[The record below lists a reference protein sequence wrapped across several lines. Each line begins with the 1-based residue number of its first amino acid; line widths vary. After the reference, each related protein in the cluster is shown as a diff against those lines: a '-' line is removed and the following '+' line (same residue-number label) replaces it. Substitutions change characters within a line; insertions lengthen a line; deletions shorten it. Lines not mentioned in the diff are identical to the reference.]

1 MTDKQ
6 TSSGADFYKETV
18 FLPKTD
24 FPMRGELPQK
34 EPVIL
39 KNWQDKDLY
48 KQIRDASLGK
58 PKWVLHWGPPYANG
72 RAHIGH
78 AFTKSL
84 KDIVNRCKQMQG
96 FDAALVPGWD
106 CHGLPIEWKI
116 EEQYREKG
124 LDKDAVDILK
134 FRQECR
140 DFAQEWANIQ
150 TNDFQRL
157 GVMADWADPY
167 MTMTKHAEATIVREI
182 HKFLMNGLLYKGV
195 KPVMWSVVEKTALAE
210 AEIEYK
216 EHKSITIWVKFP
228 IIKADKPELLGTKI
242 VIWTTTPWTMPSN
255 RGIARGEDIEYGVYT
270 VTELAAD
277 SRNTV
282 GEKLLIAIALAED
295 VKKNGKIAAWSLDKT
310 YKGSELSGIVSQHPL
325 RGQGYDFDVPLL
337 VGDFVTADAG
347 TGFVHIAPS
356 HGEDD
361 FYLGKAAG
369 LEVTDN
375 VTDDGKYRDHVPLF
389 AGMAI
394 YTEKGEMGDGNF
406 AVLKA
411 LDAAGGLLAKGSVKH
426 EYPHSWRSKA
436 PLIFR
441 TTPQWF
447 IAMDQAQDGATLR
460 EKALTAIKDTNW
472 FPSQGEN
479 RITAMIAGRP
489 DWCISRQRTWG
500 VPIALFLDK
509 KTGQP
514 LKDPQV
520 LEQIA
525 EIFEEEG
532 SDAWFA
538 RPPQDFLGST
548 YKAADYDQVFDVV
561 DVWFE
566 SGCTHAF
573 VCEDRTDVH
582 WPADLYL
589 EGSDQH
595 RGWFHS
601 SLLEACGTRGRAP
614 YKNVLT
620 HGFVLDEKGRKMSKS
635 DGNVVD
641 PHVVMKDYGADI
653 LRLWTVMS
661 DYSEDVK
668 IGGDVMK
675 NVADVYRR
683 LRNTFRF
690 LLGALDGFT
699 PAERLD
705 KKDYAAFPELEK
717 YILSELARIDDE
729 VQNAIAVHDYGAM
742 TQSLYTFCNATLS
755 SFYFDIRKDRLYCD
769 RLDGFERRACR
780 TVLAEI
786 FDFLLTR
793 LAPII
798 PFTTEEVWGYRPKG
812 VFEDADSLHLR
823 TFSALPG
830 LSRQPDLESRWIDIL
845 KVRDVVLAALEPAR
859 ASKTIG
865 SSLEAKP
872 TIYVSGK
879 YADAVKG
886 IDLSELCITSGATL
900 LEETPP
906 AGAVTL
912 QQVPGVGVIFKPAEG
927 QRCER
932 CWKVL
937 PEVGTDPEYPDLS
950 LRDADAVRYH
960 LQQRKAA

>member
-1 MTDKQ
+1 MTDTQAK
-6 TSSGADFYKETV
+6 TDAPDLYKESV
-18 FLPKTD
+18 FLPTTE
-24 FPMRGELPQK
+24 FPMRGDLPKK
-34 EPVIL
+34 EPAIL
-39 KNWQDKDLY
+39 KTWQDQDLY
-48 KQIRDASLGK
+48 KKIRDASLGK
-58 PKWVLHWGPPYANG
+58 QKWVLHWGPPYANG

-96 FDAALVPGWD
+96 FDAALIPGWD

-116 EEQYREKG
+116 EEKYREKG
-124 LDKDAVDILK
+124 LDKDDVDVLK

-140 DFAQEWANIQ
+140 EFAQEWADIQ
-150 TNDFQRL
+150 SNDFQRL
-157 GVMADWADPY
+157 GVQADWADPY
-167 MTMTKHAEATIVREI
+167 MTMKKHAEATIVKEI
-182 HKFLMNGLLYKGV
+182 HKFLLNGLLYKGV

-228 IIKADKPELLGTKI
+228 IVTASHPELTDAKI

-255 RGIARGEDIEYGVYT
+255 RGIAKGAEIEYGLYT
-270 VTELAAD
+270 IKALEAD
-277 SRNTV
+277 SRNQV
-282 GEKLLIAIALAED
+282 GEKLLVAVRLSDD
-295 VKKNGKIAAWSLDKT
+295 VKKNGKIAEWALEKT
-310 YKGSELSGIVSQHPL
+310 FKGSDLQNIIAAHPL
-325 RGQGYDFDVPLL
+325 RGQGYDFNVPLL
-337 VGDFVTADAG
+337 EGDFVTDDAG

-369 LEVTDN
+369 LEITDN
-375 VTDDGKYRDHVPLF
+375 VSDDGKYKEHVPLF
-389 AGMAI
+389 AGMEI
-394 YTEKGEMGDGNF
+394 YTQKGETGDGNF

-411 LDAAGGLLAKGSVKH
+411 LDAAGGLLAKGSIKH

-447 IAMDQAQDGATLR
+447 IAMDKQENGSTLR
-460 EKALTAIKDTNW
+460 ERALQGIKDTNW

-509 KTGQP
+509 KTGEP
-514 LKDPQV
+514 LKDTDV
-520 LEQIA
+520 LTRIND
-525 EIFEEEG
+525 IFEEEG

-538 RPPQDFLGST
+538 RPAQDFLGDA
-548 YKAADYDQVFDVV
+548 YKASDYDQVFDVV

-573 VCEDRTDVH
+573 VCEDRVDSH
-582 WPADLYL
+582 SPADLYL

-601 SLLEACGTRGRAP
+601 SLLESCGTRGRAP

-620 HGFVLDEKGRKMSKS
+620 HGFVLDEKGYKMSKS
-635 DGNVVD
+635 LGNVVD
-641 PHVVMKDYGADI
+641 PHEVMKDYGADI

-668 IGGDVMK
+668 IGKDVMK
-675 NVADVYRR
+675 STADIYRR

-690 LLGALDGFT
+690 LLGALEGFT
-699 PAERLD
+699 PAERVSL
-705 KKDYAAFPELEK
+705 KDTNSFPALEK
-717 YILSELARIDDE
+717 YVLNKMAQAEDKIQD
-729 VQNAIAVHDYGAM
+729 AIAKHDYGTM
-742 TQSLYTFCNATLS
+742 IQVLYNLCNDTLS
-755 SFYFDIRKDRLYCD
+755 SFYFDIRKDSLYCD
-769 RLDGFERRACR
+769 RPDHMDRRACR
-780 TVLAEI
+780 TVLAEL
-786 FDFLLTR
+786 FDFLVTR

-798 PFTTEEVWGYRPKG
+798 PFTTEEAWQYRAKG
-812 VFEDADSLHLR
+812 IFEDADSIHLR
-823 TFSALPG
+823 TFSALSVSYDAA
-830 LSRQPDLESRWIDIL
+830 LDERWTDIIH
-845 KVRDVVLAALEPAR
+845 VRNVVLAALEPAR
-859 ASKTIG
+859 ANKTIG

-872 TIYVSGK
+872 DVFVAGK
-879 YADAVKG
+879 YAAAVKG
-886 IDLSELCITSGATL
+886 LDMGELCITSGATVI
-900 LEETPP
+900 ETAPP

-912 QQVPGVGVIFKPAEG
+912 GQISDVGVVFKPAEG
-927 QRCER
+927 QKCQR

-937 PEVGTDPEYPDLS
+937 PEVGRDAEYPDLS
-950 LRDADAVRYH
+950 PRDADAVRYY
-960 LQQRKAA
+960 LAQRKAA

>member
-1 MTDKQ
+1 MSTTEK
-6 TSSGADFYKETV
+6 TSGADFYKETV
-18 FLPKTD
+18 FLPKTE
-24 FPMRGELPQK
+24 FPMRGELPKK
-34 EPVIL
+34 EPDIL
-39 KNWQDKDLY
+39 KTWQEQDLY
-48 KQIRDASLGK
+48 SKIRKASLGR

-96 FDAALVPGWD
+96 YDAPLVPGWD

-140 DFAQEWANIQ
+140 DFAQTWADIQ
-150 TNDFQRL
+150 SNDFQRL
-157 GVMADWADPY
+157 GVQADWADPY
-167 MTMTKHAEATIVREI
+167 MTMKKHAEATIVNEI

-228 IIKADKPELLGTKI
+228 IVKTPVAGLEGAKI

-255 RGIARGEDIEYGVYT
+255 RGIACGVDIDYGLYSV
-270 VTELAAD
+270 AALEEG
-277 SRNTV
+277 SRATV
-282 GEKLLIAIALAED
+282 GEKILVANRLADD
-295 VKKNGKIAAWSLDKT
+295 VKKNGKIAEWTLEKSF
-310 YKGSELSGIVSQHPL
+310 KGSELKGIVCKHPL
-325 RGQGYDFDVPLL
+325 NGQGYDFDVPLL
-337 VGDFVTADAG
+337 EGEFVTDDAG
-347 TGFVHIAPS
+347 TGFVHMAPS

-369 LEVTDN
+369 LEITDN
-375 VTDDGKYRDHVPLF
+375 VSDDGKYREHVPLF
-389 AGMAI
+389 GGLEI
-394 YTEKGEMGDGNF
+394 YTQKGEMGDGNF

-411 LDAAGGLLAKGSVKH
+411 LDAAGGLLAKGSIKH

-447 IAMDQAQDGATLR
+447 IAMDQKEGDTTLR
-460 EKALTAIKDTNW
+460 ERALAGIKETNW
-472 FPSQGEN
+472 FPAQGEN

-514 LKDPQV
+514 LKDEAV
-520 LEQIA
+520 LNRIR

-538 RPPQDFLGST
+538 RPAQDFLG
-548 YKAADYDQVFDVV
+548 AAYDAKDYDQVKDVV

-566 SGCTHAF
+566 SGCTHVF
-573 VCEDRTDVH
+573 VCEDRVDAH

-601 SLLEACGTRGRAP
+601 SLLESCGTRGTP
-614 YKNVLT
+614 SYKNVLT
-620 HGFVLDEKGRKMSKS
+620 HGFVLDEKGYKMSKS
-635 DGNVVD
+635 LGNVVD
-641 PHVVMKDYGADI
+641 PHEVMKEYGADI
-653 LRLWTVMS
+653 LRLWTVTS

-668 IGGDVMK
+668 IGKDVMK

-699 PAERLD
+699 TAERVAPSE
-705 KKDYAAFPELEK
+705 YNSMPELEK
-717 YILSELARIDDE
+717 FILQEMARVDLEVRTSIDK
-729 VQNAIAVHDYGAM
+729 HDYGAM
-742 TQSLYTFCNATLS
+742 TQALYSLCNTTLS

-769 RLDGFERRACR
+769 RPDGFERRACR
-780 TVLAEI
+780 TVMAELL
-786 FDFLLTR
+786 DFLLTR

-798 PFTTEEVWGYRPKG
+798 PFTTEEVWQYRPHG
-812 VFEDADSLHLR
+812 IFENADSIHLR
-823 TFSALPG
+823 TFSPLNVQLDTAL
-830 LSRQPDLESRWIDIL
+830 LERWADVQ

-859 ASKTIG
+859 ASKEIG
-865 SSLEAKP
+865 SSLEASP
-872 TIYVSGK
+872 EIYVSGK
-879 YADAVKG
+879 YAEAVAG
-886 IDLSELCITSGATL
+886 LNLAELCITSAAKVVSA
-900 LEETPP
+900 PAP

-912 QQVPGVGVIFKPAEG
+912 QQVEGVGVVFRKAEG
-927 QRCER
+927 KKCER

-950 LRDADAVRYH
+950 LRDADAVRH
-960 LQQRKAA
+960 FVSHKKAA

>member
-1 MTDKQ
+1 MTDTQ
-6 TSSGADFYKETV
+6 TPTGADFYKETV

-34 EPVIL
+34 EPAIL
-39 KNWQDKDLY
+39 KNWQDKYLY

-124 LDKDAVDILK
+124 LDKDDVDILK

-228 IIKADKPELLGTKI
+228 IIKSDKPELLGTKI

-255 RGIARGEDIEYGVYT
+255 RGIARGDEIEYGVYT
-270 VTELAAD
+270 VKELAAD
-277 SRNTV
+277 SRNV
-282 GEKLLIAIALAED
+282 IGEKLLIATALADD
-295 VKKNGKIAAWSLDKT
+295 VKRNGKIADWSLDKT
-310 YKGSELSGIVSQHPL
+310 YKGSELTSIISQHPL

-375 VTDDGKYRDHVPLF
+375 VSDDGKYREHVPLF

-472 FPSQGEN
+472 FPAQGEN

-525 EIFEEEG
+525 AIFEEEG

-538 RPPQDFLGST
+538 RPPQDFLGSA
-548 YKAADYDQVFDVV
+548 YKATDYDQVFDVV

-699 PAERLD
+699 AAEQLD
-705 KKDYAAFPELEK
+705 AQDYESFPDLEK
-717 YILSELARIDDE
+717 YILSELVRIDAD
-729 VQNAIAVHDYGAM
+729 VQKSIAAHDYGAM

-755 SFYFDIRKDRLYCD
+755 SFYFDVRKDRLYCD
-769 RLDGFERRACR
+769 RTDGFERRACR

-786 FDFLLTR
+786 FDFLVTR

-798 PFTTEEVWGYRPKG
+798 PFTTEEVWSYRSKG
-812 VFEDADSLHLR
+812 VFEDSDSLHLR
-823 TFSALPG
+823 TFSALPNISDSSA
-830 LSRQPDLESRWIDIL
+830 LQARWTDVL
-845 KVRDVVLAALEPAR
+845 RVRDVVLAALEPAR
-859 ASKTIG
+859 ASKAIG

-872 TIYVSGK
+872 VIHVSGK
-879 YADAVKG
+879 YADAVRG
-886 IDLSELCITSGATL
+886 LDLSELCMTSGATVI
-900 LEETPP
+900 EDMPP
-906 AGAVTL
+906 AGATTL
-912 QQVPGVGVIFKPAEG
+912 AQVPGVGVIFKPAEG

-950 LRDADAVRYH
+950 LRDADAVRYY